1 MTVAFAFANV
11 YCGCSRLYSL
21 LDVFVYI
28 CSCFIQTWVE
38 QCVSVA
44 DNNDTTEHPHLDTT
58 RPYLCTMCRKRYRS
72 RQNLNM
78 RSKTHTGEDMFSCSQ
93 CEKRF
98 FISEW
103 PVSPYEYS
111 YRFTECGRCCHTRHH
126 LAVHLQSHSGE
137 KPFEYTVCSK

>member
-98 FISEW
+98 SSQSGLYHHMNI
-103 PVSPYEYS
+103 
-111 YRFTECGRCCHTRHH
+111 HTGSQNVADVVT
-126 LAVHLQSHSGE
+126 LVI
-137 KPFEYTVCSK
+137 T